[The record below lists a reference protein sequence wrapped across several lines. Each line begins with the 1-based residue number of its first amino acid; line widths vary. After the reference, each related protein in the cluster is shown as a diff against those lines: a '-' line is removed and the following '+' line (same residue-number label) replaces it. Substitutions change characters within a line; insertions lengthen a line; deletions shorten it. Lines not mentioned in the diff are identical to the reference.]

1 MGFGRLALFL
11 AIAGVASASAAQAA
25 LPPQFQRAKE
35 LTAVVDAAAGVLG
48 MRPIESV
55 QRLDVD
61 LYRVQTETCVLDVRI
76 EDLPTQPG
84 LVGPRKFKAVPGE
97 PDCAQ

>member
-1 MGFGRLALFL
+1 MGIGRLALFL
-11 AIAGVASASAAQAA
+11 GIASVASASVAHAA

-35 LTAVVDAAAGVLG
+35 LAAVVEAAAGVLG
-48 MRPIESV
+48 IRPIESV

-84 LVGPRKFKAVPGE
+84 LVGPRKFRAVPGE
-97 PDCAQ
+97 PDCS

>member
-1 MGFGRLALFL
+1 
-11 AIAGVASASAAQAA
+11 
-25 LPPQFQRAKE
+25 
-35 LTAVVDAAAGVLG
+35 

-55 QRLDVD
+55 QRLDID

>member
-1 MGFGRLALFL
+1 MGIGRRTLVLG
-11 AIAGVASASAAQAA
+11 IAGIAWATAAQAA

-48 MRPIESV
+48 IRPIESV
-55 QRLDVD
+55 QRLDID

-76 EDLPTQPG
+76 DDLPTQPG